1 MATMS
6 LILILVI
13 AEMSGILSLG
23 MVSGRLGDYTAAMA
37 VVEAK
42 VQDIRAASYNP
53 PAYPFGSSTIYLT
66 NANSIALNEAGTTFK
81 VAGTVVSKIEPV
93 GSAHLITVT
102 GTFQSPNRPITV
114 SLQTIVD
121 KFSGG
126 QQRSFPIV
134 ERFRDVTPGLALP
147 LLSCWLP
154 LLSPSS

>member
-13 AEMSGILSLG
+13 AGMSGILSMGLI
-23 MVSGRLGDYTAAMA
+23 SGRLGDYTAAMA

-53 PAYPFGSSTIYLT
+53 PLYPFGSSTIYLT
-66 NANSIALNEAGTTFK
+66 NANSIALNEAGTTFN
-81 VAGTVVSKIEPV
+81 VAGMVVSKIEPV

-102 GTFQSPNRPITV
+102 GTFQSPNRPVIVT
-114 SLQTIVD
+114 LQTIVD

-126 QQRSFPIV
+126 QQ
-134 ERFRDVTPGLALP
+134 
-147 LLSCWLP
+147 
-154 LLSPSS
+154 